1 MSKIL
6 IAVGGTGQEIGLS
19 CLRLCHMADI
29 EPPVVVVV
37 DSDQGS
43 AIAGIPT
50 RTDKIQEFATSLK
63 EARAKDFVIFL
74 KPIAENIRERQVET
88 LRSLFSPAR
97 VTPPAVQDILS
108 FLFTVDQQE
117 TRIVDGFHGKPTVGS
132 VAVTDYMLQP
142 DFREE
147 FLNQIDTLT
156 KPQEPH
162 FIAVAGSTTG
172 GTGPGTIPPL
182 SHEISEWRKLLKPE
196 RRIELSGVVQ
206 LQWFHPLEDKEV
218 SWSRPPDVDLVR
230 LQQNSACLVRQ
241 YEADLAR
248 LVDRL
253 VLISLPRIVRRVS
266 AGPNHQP
273 EALHWLNVLSG
284 WISTELLY
292 AGQTLNNLQRGIHAY
307 ALDEDTSP
315 LDLLSLWRNEKEIHL
330 RRALNAT
337 RVVAAFGK
345 ALKNQIEHGRLDPA
359 LPRNTFGFLQALR
372 SSERGKSRISD
383 FLDAFLRLTAIDKAT
398 INWFRDACA
407 SRFRLGDPNS
417 PRDEND
423 IEKAFRILP
432 QDTSTGVESGGKLL
446 KEPQNHEHDFV
457 DFLLRESHAHVEP
470 AGPQATAVTLYRDLR
485 KVLLERL
492 L

>member
-63 EARAKDFVIFL
+63 EGRGKDFVIFL

-97 VTPPAVQDILS
+97 VTPPAVRDILS

-117 TRIVDGFHGKPTVGS
+117 TRVVDGFHGKPTVGS

-147 FLNQIDTLT
+147 FLNQIDILT

-162 FIAVAGSTTG
+162 FIVVGGSTTG

-182 SHEISEWRKLLKPE
+182 SRQINEWRRSLKPD
-196 RRIELSGVVQ
+196 RSIELSGVVQ

-218 SWSRPPDVDLVR
+218 GWSRPPDVDLVR

-273 EALHWLNVLSG
+273 ETLHWLNVLSG

-292 AGQTLNNLQRGIHAY
+292 AGQTLNNLQGGIHAY

-315 LDLLSLWRNEKEIHL
+315 LDLLSLWRNKTNVPL

-337 RVVAAFGK
+337 RVLAAFGK
-345 ALKNQIEHGRLDPA
+345 ALRNQMGHGRLDPA
-359 LPRNTFGFLQALR
+359 LPKNTFGFLQALR
-372 SSERGKSRISD
+372 SSERGKSRVFD
-383 FLDAFLRLTAIDKAT
+383 FVDAFLRLSAIDEVT

-407 SRFRLGDPNS
+407 SRFRPGDPNS

-432 QDTSTGVESGGKLL
+432 QDMSTDVDSGGKRL
-446 KEPQNHEHDFV
+446 KEPQNLEHDFV
-457 DFLLRESHAHVEP
+457 DFLLRQSNAHVEP
-470 AGPQATAVTLYRDLR
+470 AGPQATAVTLYREIR
-485 KVLLERL
+485 RALLERL